1 MARFKVRLNGQER
14 ELEVTRQG
22 DDFGVTQA
30 GKKRE
35 VRLLHRDGAYF
46 VLGYEEADGTYH
58 LIRAAGHVA
67 GHKRQLWVNGRSLTY
82 ERVAERTSGPSGD
95 DAGGDAGG
103 SLSSAIPAVVA
114 QVLVKVGDVV
124 AAGQKLILLESMKM
138 VIPIQAPYEGRIVR
152 VNYAA
157 GEAVPPGVPLV
168 ELEKREI

>member
-14 ELEVTRQG
+14 EIEVRRQG
-22 DDFGVTQA
+22 DDFLVTRE

-35 VRLLHRDGAYF
+35 VSLLHRDGVYF
-46 VLGYEEADGTYH
+46 VLGYEEADGTYR
-58 LIRAAGHVA
+58 LVRAAGHVA

-95 DAGGDAGG
+95 DAGG

-114 QVLVKVGDVV
+114 QVLVKVDDVV
-124 AAGQKLILLESMKM
+124 AAGQKLILLESMTM

-157 GEAVPPGVPLV
+157 GEAVPPGAPLV